1 VYHERICTA
10 IQLFQLTSLITQLFN
25 VTRSLQ
31 YNELP
36 MLICGD
42 FNFTPVTEQYQHITH
57 TSVIKLKS
65 AYVTCNSKEPDL
77 TLSDEAKQLTLDYVT
92 TFLIF

>member
-1 VYHERICTA
+1 VHVYHERICTA
-10 IQLFQLTSLITQLFN
+10 IQLFQLTSLITHLFN

-31 YNELP
+31 HNELP

-42 FNFTPVTEQYQHITH
+42 FNFTPVTEQYQHITQ

-65 AYVTCNSKEPDL
+65 AYATCNSKEPVL
-77 TLSDEAKQLTLDYVT
+77 MKLNN
-92 TFLIF
+92 